1 MYHCDAVIS
10 GTSCPA
16 FVLPGRMSNTEIK
29 RAGEMIEKLRDLNLP
44 KELQQRIF
52 DTANG
57 MAIAAETF
65 REPYPTEDTRTA

>member
-1 MYHCDAVIS
+1 
-10 GTSCPA
+10 
-16 FVLPGRMSNTEIK
+16 MSNTEIK
-29 RAGEMIEKLRDLNLP
+29 SAGEMIEKLRDLNLP